1 MGNLWEKAKLGRI
14 CSRISRGSSV
24 KITEEI
30 CKESVVPFVRSHN
43 IGDGIFIYEG
53 LSFIEYSAAE
63 RIKSV
68 KLEKGDILINMRL
81 SSSLRF
87 TLVPEDIIGGMV
99 NQHVSVIRVKKNIID
114 PIFLKYFLMWDKTQN
129 LLISMVMK
137 GSVRTT
143 LTKKAI
149 ENLEIYI
156 PPMDQ
161 QKKIAFILSSLD
173 NKIKLNNQ
181 MNKVINEMANAI
193 FQYCFVDFIP
203 FSQDEFRKSELGNIP
218 GCWRIEKMKDIVPVT
233 DGTHES
239 PKKEE
244 AGYKLITSRN
254 IKNNSIEFKNVNF
267 ISKEDFKRINI
278 RSRVEK
284 LDILITMIGSIG
296 NTLLVQ
302 DECIDYTIKNV
313 GLIKTSSNK
322 EMAEFIFMYLSSDRM
337 KNYIKTRITG
347 NSQKYIS
354 LTELRN
360 IPVIVPPGNV
370 IIKFNRLISKLY
382 KKMAQNNFINSNLT
396 NIRDISLSKLVS
408 GKILL
413 EDIT

>member
-14 CSRISRGSSV
+14 CSRISRGSSI
-24 KITEEI
+24 KITEGI
-30 CKESVVPFVRSHN
+30 YRESAVPFVRSHN
-43 IGDGIFIYEG
+43 IGDGIFIYDG
-53 LSFIEYSAAE
+53 LLFIEDSAAE

-68 KLEKGDILINMRL
+68 KLERGDILINMRL
-81 SSSLRF
+81 NSSLRF
-87 TLVPEDIIGGMV
+87 TLVPEDIIGGRV
-99 NQHVSVIRVKKNIID
+99 NQHVSVIRVKKNIVD
-114 PIFLKYFLMWDKTQN
+114 PVFLKYFLMWNKTQN
-129 LLISMVMK
+129 LLISMAME

-156 PPMDQ
+156 PPMNQ

-173 NKIKLNNQ
+173 HKIKLNNE
-181 MNKVINEMANAI
+181 MNKVINEMANTI
-193 FQYCFVDFIP
+193 FQYLFVDFIP
-203 FSQDEFRKSELGNIP
+203 FSQNEFRKSELGNIP
-218 GCWRIEKMKDIVPVT
+218 KGWRIEKMKDMVPVT

-239 PKKEE
+239 PKKEK

-254 IKNNSIEFKNVNF
+254 IKNNSIELRNVNF
-267 ISKEDFKRINI
+267 ISKEDFKRINR
-278 RSRVEK
+278 RSKVER

-296 NTLLVQ
+296 NTFLVQ
-302 DECIDYTIKNV
+302 DECIDYAIKNI

-322 EMAEFIFMYLSSDRM
+322 EMAEFIFMYLSSTKM
-337 KNYIKTRITG
+337 KNYIGTRITG

-360 IPVIVPPGNV
+360 IPVIIPPDDV

-382 KKMAQNNFINSNLT
+382 KKMAQNNFMNSNLID
-396 NIRDISLSKLVS
+396 IRDISISKLVS